1 VGMGITGNDLFSSK
15 TWLTCSFA

>member
-1 VGMGITGNDLFSSK
+1 VGMEISGNDLFSSK